1 MIIGT
6 LEIMRSDY
14 VYTLNFNQLY
24 YIHNTYMLINKYY
37 VYNNTK

>member
-1 MIIGT
+1 MIIGI

-14 VYTLNFNQLY
+14 VYALNFNHMY
-24 YIHNTYMLINKYY
+24 YIHNTYILINEYY